1 MGFSLSASFAV
12 IGVSI
17 LISVE
22 ILIGG
27 LVPTIDDIDKS
38 YDEKINRGIN
48 KIQTDINISNV
59 ITTVN
64 LSNYDYNITLEN
76 SGSITLETNEFI
88 VLINGKSYDFSCE
101 DSYIFPESEANF
113 VLYNISGSGSIRLK
127 ILTENGISDYYE
139 LVI

>member
-101 DSYIFPESEANF
+101 DSYLFPKSEVNF
-113 VLYNISGSGSIRLK
+113 QLYNISGSGSIRLK

>member
-48 KIQTDINISNV
+48 KIQTDINISKA

-113 VLYNISGSGSIRLK
+113 LLYNISGSGSIRLK

>member
-27 LVPTIDDIDKS
+27 LAPTIDDIDQS
-38 YDEKINRGIN
+38 YDDKINRGIE

-59 ITTVN
+59 VISAN
-64 LSNYDYNITLEN
+64 SSNYDYNITLEN
-76 SGSITLETNEFI
+76 IGSITLETNDFI
-88 VLINGKSYDFSCE
+88 ILINGNLFDFSCF
-101 DSYIFPESEANF
+101 DSYLFPESETNLIINN
-113 VLYNISGSGSIRLK
+113 VSGNGTIRLK

-139 LVI
+139 III